1 MRVRVS
7 SLAFVLLLPS
17 IALAQRGGGMGGMGG
32 GRRGGGMGG
41 DRGGREADPPK
52 FPEAK
57 DLQNYNPAS
66 LLIDKKKKLSLA
78 DSQVAAL
85 KALESKIFERN
96 AALLV
101 RYDSLRSAYRPPAR
115 NTGRDAPAPGAD
127 STRTVAMTQMREMRA
142 LLDSVSDRRRVD
154 VHDALDLIADEKA
167 KKKAAEFVD
176 DQDKKF
182 NDLIPQLPAGS
193 GGSGRRGKP

>member
-7 SLAFVLLLPS
+7 SLAFVLLVPS

-32 GRRGGGMGG
+32 GRRGGG
-41 DRGGREADPPK
+41 RGGEGGAREAEPPK

-57 DLQNYNPAS
+57 DLQKFNPAS

-85 KALESKIFERN
+85 KALESKIYERN

-101 RYDSLRSAYRPPAR
+101 QYDSLRSAYRPPAR
-115 NTGRDAPAPGAD
+115 DANATPSPGAD
-127 STRTVAMTQMREMRA
+127 SARTASLTQMRFMRS
-142 LLDSVSDRRRVD
+142 LLDSLSERRRLD
-154 VHDALDLIADEKA
+154 VH
-167 KKKAAEFVD
+167 
-176 DQDKKF
+176 
-182 NDLIPQLPAGS
+182 
-193 GGSGRRGKP
+193 

>member
-1 MRVRVS
+1 
-7 SLAFVLLLPS
+7 
-17 IALAQRGGGMGGMGG
+17 MGGE
-32 GRRGGGMGG
+32 RGA
-41 DRGGREADPPK
+41 RGAEPPK

-57 DLQNYNPAS
+57 DLQNFNPAS

-85 KALESKIFERN
+85 KALESKIYERN

-101 RYDSLRSAYRPPAR
+101 RYDSLRSAYRPPLRDA
-115 NTGRDAPAPGAD
+115 GRDAPAPGAD
-127 STRTVAMTQMREMRA
+127 STRSVAMTQMRGMRT
-142 LLDSVSDRRRVD
+142 LLDSLSERRRVD
-154 VHDALDLIADEKA
+154 VHDALDLIADEKT

-182 NDLIPQLPAGS
+182 NELMPQMPAAG
-193 GGSGRRGKP
+193 GGSGRRGRP